1 MKNALTKKYI
11 YLLLVG
17 CVLLG
22 VFLISKYKEGFD
34 NNIKYLDGVDV
45 IYWINLDR
53 STVRRQKME
62 KMFKDEVFKGIDIV
76 RVSAVDGKTANI
88 KKILNDN
95 FSNLSNKYT
104 DIEYSCLLSH
114 LNAIKTFNKSDYQ
127 NALIM
132 EDDMTLEYKK
142 YWKITIK
149 ECASNAP
156 TEWEILQLNYNTST
170 LPTELYSKTY
180 KNFYSCGVYLI
191 NKNGS
196 TKINRIYKKNKI
208 ILPHNVIHTADYLL
222 YYLCNA
228 YTYKYPYFMYEAV
241 DSEIHPSHLEHHIYN
256 KNAVT
261 ELMRSIN

>member
-156 TEWEILQLNYNTST
+156 SYTPKHI
-170 LPTELYSKTY
+170 KI
-180 KNFYSCGVYLI
+180 FIRVVYI
-191 NKNGS
+191 
-196 TKINRIYKKNKI
+196 
-208 ILPHNVIHTADYLL
+208 
-222 YYLCNA
+222 
-228 YTYKYPYFMYEAV
+228 
-241 DSEIHPSHLEHHIYN
+241 
-256 KNAVT
+256 
-261 ELMRSIN
+261 